1 MLVRK
6 ARLKKLFPK
15 GKAVLVAL
23 DQGMEHGPT
32 DFDARNMDPA
42 WIIKTLSRDATAF
55 MCNEGVAEK
64 NRKLIKCPLVLKMT
78 GKTALSP
85 LQLQALI
92 ATIDDAVKLKAT
104 AVAATV
110 YLGSR
115 YEEEM
120 LSQFTRIRRQ
130 AHEKQLPVMMLAY
143 PRGPKIR
150 NPKSVE
156 AVSYGA
162 RVGLEMGADIIKT
175 YWTGSEKSFEKVV
188 DSAVGLPVL
197 MAGGGKTQPLAF
209 LKTCE
214 QAMQAG
220 AAGVAVGRNVWQH
233 KQPRKMLAAVKAV
246 VLKGE
251 KPSKAIKLVK

>member
-1 MLVRK
+1 
-6 ARLKKLFPK
+6 
-15 GKAVLVAL
+15 
-23 DQGMEHGPT
+23 
-32 DFDARNMDPA
+32 
-42 WIIKTLSRDATAF
+42 
-55 MCNEGVAEK
+55 
-64 NRKLIKCPLVLKMT
+64 
-78 GKTALSP
+78 
-85 LQLQALI
+85 
-92 ATIDDAVKLKAT
+92 
-104 AVAATV
+104 
-110 YLGSR
+110 
-115 YEEEM
+115 
-120 LSQFTRIRRQ
+120 
-130 AHEKQLPVMMLAY
+130 
-143 PRGPKIR
+143 PKIR

-175 YWTGSEKSFEKVV
+175 YWTGSEKSFENVV

-233 KQPRKMLAAVKAV
+233 KQPRKMLAAVKQV